1 MHDTRPAA
9 LRKGRP
15 SDAAISGLMLVLSG
29 APSFL
34 VSILILIFMTKY
46 VPGYSFIGTY
56 TNFGEFLQRIMI
68 PSLIMALTFVAM
80 LGRITRS
87 NMVEE
92 GGE

>member
-1 MHDTRPAA
+1 MSRLPITFGLVIMSSVIGSVIAVIMGVAAA

-46 VPGYSFIGTY
+46 VPGYSSEKISCRRKVFAAGCH
-56 TNFGEFLQRIMI
+56 MD
-68 PSLIMALTFVAM
+68 SV
-80 LGRITRS
+80 
-87 NMVEE
+87 
-92 GGE
+92 